1 MKLKSWSLLLSYFL
15 FITCC
20 YAEIGPSYV
29 VGEISN
35 ITSIDNGILVRIGE
49 NETPDNCTSSNVW
62 MEIAQQKTAMTSLIL
77 TTWALGRSVVI
88 YTAPSSSGY
97 CQVTQVDPNEV

>member
-1 MKLKSWSLLLSYFL
+1 MGLKNWSLVLSSFL
-15 FITCC
+15 FTTYC
-20 YAEIGPSYV
+20 YTEIGPGHV
-29 VGEISN
+29 VGEITN
-35 ITSIDNGILVRIGE
+35 ITSIESGILVRIGE
-49 NETPDNCTSSNVW
+49 NETPGNCTSSLVW

-97 CQVTQVDPNEV
+97 CQVTQVDPNES